1 MSDPTG
7 NPDGP
12 LWRYDPSALCGPD
25 DHDACRG
32 VEKLISPVKRMR
44 VAGRIAIPDGDD
56 RLRTVSSAAV
66 RRMRCTFEESPLRC
80 SLANT
85 PSSPAPQ
92 SASCLRK
99 NYAQFTRRIL

>member
-12 LWRYDPSALCGPD
+12 LWRYDPSTFCGPD

-32 VEKLISPVKRMR
+32 VEKLISSVKRMR
-44 VAGRIAIPDGDD
+44 VAARIAIPDSDD
-56 RLRTVSSAAV
+56 RLRTGLQ
-66 RRMRCTFEESPLRC
+66 RCTCEESPLRC

-99 NYAQFTRRIL
+99 NYAKFTRRIL